1 VDAIRPAINIWNKI
15 TNAFE
20 KFHRPGEANAG
31 GKLHLSSLVRRLI
44 SAREDAAK
52 SVVHWH
58 LLQHTDER
66 LKESLGFTDDDI
78 RALRGGELRRPWLQ
92 SSGDEPR

>member
-1 VDAIRPAINIWNKI
+1 M
-15 TNAFE
+15 NALE
-20 KFHRPGEANAG
+20 KFHSAGEGDG
-31 GKLHLSSLVRRLI
+31 GSKLKLSALVRRLI

-58 LLQHTDER
+58 LLQNTDER

-92 SSGDEPR
+92 SSGDGTR

>member
-1 VDAIRPAINIWNKI
+1 M
-15 TNAFE
+15 NAFE
-20 KFHRPGEANAG
+20 KFYRPGEANDVS
-31 GKLHLSSLVRRLI
+31 KLNLSSLVRRLI

-58 LLQHTDER
+58 LLQNTDER

-92 SSGDEPR
+92 SSGDGTR